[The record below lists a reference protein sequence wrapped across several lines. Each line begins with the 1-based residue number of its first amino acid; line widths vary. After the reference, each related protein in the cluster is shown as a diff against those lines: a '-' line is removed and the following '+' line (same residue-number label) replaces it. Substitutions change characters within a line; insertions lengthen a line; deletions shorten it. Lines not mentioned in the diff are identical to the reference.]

1 MRRWRC
7 FEAARALVPV
17 RAQRQLT
24 VDDKAGH
31 LEGRSAFCMRGVLLS
46 SGNEVCDGM
55 PALRPWAMTLTA
67 TVSVVTALRDA
78 FFAAVLLAFDVSHA
92 HVRLPAAVRMRAI
105 AV

>member
-1 MRRWRC
+1 
-7 FEAARALVPV
+7 
-17 RAQRQLT
+17 
-24 VDDKAGH
+24 
-31 LEGRSAFCMRGVLLS
+31 
-46 SGNEVCDGM
+46 M

-67 TVSVVTALRDA
+67 TASVLTALRDA